1 MGDAIYEKLLQSLR
15 IYEEMNRDLSLEIE
29 NLTSIVKENREVLQ
43 KERQDCDASLRI
55 IMHLEE
61 MMD

>member
-1 MGDAIYEKLLQSLR
+1 MGDTIYEKLLQSLR

-55 IMHLEE
+55 IRHLEE